1 MNKISFVISGGVSLC
16 TYEIGVLTSFY
27 QTFLKKQNIDFEI
40 VSGSSAGALSAF
52 LFYESVKS
60 GRNPFFM
67 FNLIVK
73 YADVKYLLSQNDE
86 NIFDFNNFLEVFK
99 KVFTYNPLCDYE
111 YDSIECKKNRCESF
125 CDMKI
130 CKNSRNSKI
139 KLLLNVTSLEPLL
152 RDLKDKVYSK
162 DYTLRTH
169 NLDFLIDPD
178 IIEKKM
184 IFDILKASLSFPI
197 FFPFVEFVLDRTIFK
212 DYSEKY
218 KDSNIKLNLT
228 DGGITQNLPFRS
240 IFNLILKTDNLVLI
254 IPYPD
259 DLEKILKDSEKRKK
273 YSPISGIFKLLDAAF
288 YQSLYSDIKMALKYN
303 DLEYL
308 YQQKA
313 KAFENVFNQLPSE
326 KQSVIREFFEKVYP
340 DFISFDEIFTTGKKM
355 VKIDIISPSNPKD
368 QLGGEVLN
376 HFGGFFDENMRINDF
391 LVGYFDGK
399 KYLEKN
405 GFYVDDLFYK
415 KKVNT
420 KNLSYKRIRNKKVFL
435 IIYLKTLLSILYPYR
450 KNIIFLFFIL
460 FIKFFLKFLN
470 TTC

>member
-27 QTFLKKQNIDFEI
+27 QTFLKNQNIDFEI

-52 LFYESVKS
+52 LFYEAVRS

-67 FNLIVK
+67 SNLIIK
-73 YADVKYLLSQNDE
+73 YADVKYLLSKNDE
-86 NIFDFNNFLEVFK
+86 NIFDFNNFLEVFERIS
-99 KVFTYNPLCDYE
+99 TDNPLCDYE
-111 YDSIECKKNRCESF
+111 YDSKECKKNRCTDF

-130 CKNSRNSKI
+130 CKNNRNSKI
-139 KLLLNVTSLEPLL
+139 KLILNVTSLEPLL
-152 RDLKDKVYSK
+152 RDLNDKVYSK

-178 IIEKKM
+178 IVEKKM
-184 IFDILKASLSFPI
+184 VFDILKASLSFPI
-197 FFPFVEFVLDRTIFK
+197 FFPFVEFVLNKTVFK

-240 IFNLILKTDNLVLI
+240 IFNLILKTDNLILI

-259 DLEKILKDSEKRKK
+259 DLEKIQKDSEKIKK
-273 YSPISGIFKLLDAAF
+273 YTPIFGIFKLLDAAF
-288 YQSLYSDIKMALKYN
+288 YQSLYSDIKIALKYN
-303 DLEYL
+303 DLENL
-308 YQQKA
+308 YQKKA
-313 KAFENVFNQLPSE
+313 KEFEEVFNELPPE
-326 KQSVIREFFEKVYP
+326 KQNVVREFFKKVYP
-340 DFISFDEIFTTGKKM
+340 DFVSFDEVFTTKKKM

-368 QLGGEVLN
+368 QLAGEVLN
-376 HFGGFFDENMRINDF
+376 HFGGFFDENIRINDL

-405 GFYVDDLFYK
+405 GFYIDDLFFK
-415 KKVNT
+415 KKVKT
-420 KNLSYKRIRNKKVFL
+420 KDLSYKKIRNKKLFL
-435 IIYLKTLLSILYPYR
+435 IIFLKTLLSILYPYR
-450 KNIIFLFFIL
+450 KKIIFLFFIL

-470 TTC
+470 ATC